1 MTALTILSSEVRQRD
16 GLYSLNDLH
25 RAAGAADKHRP
36 NQFMRLETT
45 HELIEEIRC
54 ADLRITPTRTIKG
67 NRADGRPQGTY
78 VCRELVYAYAM
89 WISPKF
95 HLHVIRAFDAL
106 RPAAEPPARPAL
118 PKRVIRSRDDLSFT
132 RRDARGL
139 LVNWCVAERAGSWHE
154 QVSIGQAWFAEV
166 LELARRDPEE
176 AYHALLFAGCSR
188 ALLEHWNQGHEQGFL
203 EVFAQFAIAGMLAA
217 AGDRPVL
224 PFRAR
229 EMGVGRG
236 GA

>member
-1 MTALTILSSEVRQRD
+1 MTALTILSSEIRQFD

-25 RAAGAADKHRP
+25 AASGGNRKHQP
-36 NQFMRLETT
+36 SNFMRMDTT
-45 HELIEEIRC
+45 LELIAEIKSS
-54 ADLRITPTRTIKG
+54 DLRIIPFNSLAGRKG
-67 NRADGRPQGTY
+67 GTY

-95 HLHVIRAFDAL
+95 HLQVIRAFDAL
-106 RPAAEPPARPAL
+106 QAAAVPPGRRAL
-118 PKRVIRSRDDLSFT
+118 PRRVIRSRDDLSFT
-132 RRDARGL
+132 RRDARGA
-139 LVNWCVAERAGSWHE
+139 LVSWCVESRAGSWHE
-154 QVSIGQAWFAEV
+154 QVSIGQEWFAEV

-188 ALLEHWNQGHEQGFL
+188 ALLANWNQGHEQGFL

-229 EMGVGRG
+229 EMG
-236 GA
+236 